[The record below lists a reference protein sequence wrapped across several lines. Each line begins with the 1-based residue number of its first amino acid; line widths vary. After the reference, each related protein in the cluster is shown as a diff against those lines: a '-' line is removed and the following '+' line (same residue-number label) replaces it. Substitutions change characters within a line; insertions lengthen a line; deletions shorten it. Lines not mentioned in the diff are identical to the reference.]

1 MKPFKILLVDDAP
14 QVLKALERMLRPKGY
29 ELFMA
34 DSGHGALDILR
45 AHDIDLI
52 VTDEFMPG
60 LSGTDLLEVLK
71 KLYPDIIR
79 IMLTG
84 LDDVETLKN
93 AVNKGEIYRFFTK
106 PWDDFELSL
115 AIYQG
120 LQQRALERENA
131 RLKTVA
137 CSQEKMLKQLEK
149 EYPGISERKLTAD
162 GSFIIEG

>member
-1 MKPFKILLVDDAP
+1 MEPFKILLVDDSP
-14 QVLKALERMLRPKGY
+14 QILKALERMLRPKGY
-29 ELFMA
+29 DLFLA
-34 DSGHGALDILR
+34 DSGHNALDILR

-52 VTDEFMPG
+52 VTDEYMPG

-71 KLYPDIIR
+71 SLYPDIVR

-84 LDDVETLKN
+84 LDDVDTLKN

-106 PWDDFELSL
+106 PWDDFELSV
-115 AIYQG
+115 AIRQG
-120 LQQRALERENA
+120 LQQRMLEKENV

-137 CSQEKMLKQLEK
+137 CSQERMLKQLEK
-149 EYPGISERKLTAD
+149 EYPGISERKMTPD